1 MTQIP
6 DSLRSVFTGSIEQ
19 NGSDYVVTIPASEI
33 QHDGLS
39 PDETY
44 RIAVFE
50 REKNKSAAHRSQT
63 AERRFGRESPPVS
76 VDEILEVEIESI
88 GDEGDGIAKV
98 DRGYVVI
105 VPDGQPGDRLTV
117 RIDEVKENVAF
128 AEIHH

>member
-1 MTQIP
+1 MTEIP
-6 DSLRSVFTGSIEQ
+6 ESLRSVFTGSIEQ
-19 NGSDYVVTIPASEI
+19 AGSDYVVSIPVGEI
-33 QHDGLS
+33 RNEGLS
-39 PDETY
+39 PGETY
-44 RIAVFE
+44 RIAVFDQADATPTP
-50 REKNKSAAHRSQT
+50 RKASGAPFR
-63 AERRFGRESPPVS
+63 RESPPVE

-105 VPDGQPGDRLTV
+105 VPDGQPGDTLTV

>member
-1 MTQIP
+1 MTEIP

-19 NGSDYVVTIPASEI
+19 AGADYVFSIPAGEI
-33 QHDGLS
+33 QNDGLS

-50 REKNKSAAHRSQT
+50 ASGNGGRTVTQPATDRPI
-63 AERRFGRESPPVS
+63 RRDSPPVE
-76 VDEILEVEIESI
+76 VDEIIEVEIESI